1 MYRGRTSHAVAILNR
16 QMMMM
21 MAMMMV
27 VMMMAMVTMAMVMVV
42 MMLRLRWDSGGTPL
56 RVTLSPAFLGL
67 KSRGGYR

>member
-16 QMMMM
+16 QMMMTVVV
-21 MAMMMV
+21 V
-27 VMMMAMVTMAMVMVV
+27 VMMILMMMMITMTD
-42 MMLRLRWDSGGTPL
+42 RWDSGGTPL